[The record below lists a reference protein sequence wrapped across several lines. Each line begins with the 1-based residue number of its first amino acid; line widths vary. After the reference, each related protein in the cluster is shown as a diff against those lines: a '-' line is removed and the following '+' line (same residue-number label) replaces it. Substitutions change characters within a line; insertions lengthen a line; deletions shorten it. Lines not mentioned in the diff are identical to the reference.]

1 MYPSSYSFLTE
12 ELNLVWIFDMTFSSK
27 RLDLSQYEKYG
38 INLPLLSLIF
48 GILSRGYRLIT
59 DLKGYVYSFC
69 QIFQRL
75 HLIKGLRLFWTQEY
89 KITIETL
96 IINLW
101 YKKIYGNQ
109 KQASTF
115 PVKDNLLKP

>member
-1 MYPSSYSFLTE
+1 MQGTLES
-12 ELNLVWIFDMTFSSK
+12 
-27 RLDLSQYEKYG
+27 G
-38 INLPLLSLIF
+38 INIPLRLLIF
-48 GILSRGYRLIT
+48 GIFSRSHCHIM

-69 QIFQRL
+69 QILQR
-75 HLIKGLRLFWTQEY
+75 LRLFRTLEY

-101 YKKIYGNQ
+101 YKKIYGYQ

-115 PVKDNLLKP
+115 PVRDNCL